1 MLNKIFSKNQNK
13 FNILYDI
20 ENNLYLFNL
29 KNKPIYEKKL
39 YINILKKEIL
49 IYYYLINNL

>member
-29 KNKPIYEKKL
+29 KNQSIYEKNFR
-39 YINILKKEIL
+39 NILKKRNINIL
-49 IYYYLINNL
+49 LFNK

>member
-29 KNKPIYEKKL
+29 KNQSIYEKKL
-39 YINILKKEIL
+39 QKYIEKKKS
-49 IYYYLINNL
+49 